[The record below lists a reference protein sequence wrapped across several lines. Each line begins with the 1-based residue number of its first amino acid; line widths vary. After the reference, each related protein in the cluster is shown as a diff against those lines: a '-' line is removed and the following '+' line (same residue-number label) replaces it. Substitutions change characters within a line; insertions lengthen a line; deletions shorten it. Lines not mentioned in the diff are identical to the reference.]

1 MKPIGITR
9 HIDDLGRVVI
19 PREIRKRF
27 NINEGDLLEIF
38 TDEDGNIVLK
48 KYNVKGKNNNG
59 K

>member
-9 HIDDLGRVVI
+9 HLDDLGRVVI

-27 NINEGDLLEIF
+27 NINEGDLLEFF
-38 TDEDGNIVLK
+38 TDENGNIILK
-48 KYNVKGKNNNG
+48 KYKRKE